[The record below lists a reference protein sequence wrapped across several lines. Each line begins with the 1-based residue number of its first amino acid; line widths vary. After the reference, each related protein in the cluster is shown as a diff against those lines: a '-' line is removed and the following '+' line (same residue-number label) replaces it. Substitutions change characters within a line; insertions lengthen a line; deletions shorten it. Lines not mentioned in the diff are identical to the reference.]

1 MNQGS
6 GWLPGSESISSRFPR
21 GYEFSEFDERDAPW
35 RAEAYPAGLGRRG
48 TGAFKASAGWTTSPL
63 AADLNLCMVD
73 LRDWCSPVRDQGFL
87 DSCTAFA
94 VVALR
99 EFLMNR
105 ARQPVVELS
114 PRYLWYLGRE
124 QAGNQHENT
133 GLKPRDALHALLH
146 GGCSPEEYDPYPP
159 AAFSRRVDQ
168 KLKGDGEDTRT
179 SLPEFVLRYQHA
191 WAHATDQD
199 ELVEAASREPTLQA
213 VYAAKRFTISAYHAI
228 FLDEQAE
235 QASRRYY
242 DAMKDA
248 TEANVPSFISPHEQ
262 RRRASVNT
270 SDPVQAL
277 RDVKTSLERGYGLI
291 LAGNVYAD
299 FLDPEVSASGVLP
312 ELTDHQLR
320 YPVSSHCLF
329 VAGYIQIGGDDRG
342 YLICKNSLGSS
353 WGDRGYAYMPFSYF
367 SQRGAVLEVWTA
379 QA

>member
-1 MNQGS
+1 
-6 GWLPGSESISSRFPR
+6 
-21 GYEFSEFDERDAPW
+21 
-35 RAEAYPAGLGRRG
+35 
-48 TGAFKASAGWTTSPL
+48 
-63 AADLNLCMVD
+63 
-73 LRDWCSPVRDQGFL
+73 
-87 DSCTAFA
+87 
-94 VVALR
+94 LR

-124 QAGNQHENT
+124 QAGNQDENT

-146 GGCSPEEYDPYPP
+146 SGCSPEEYDPYPP
-159 AAFSRRVDQ
+159 AAYSCLADQ
-168 KLKGDGEDTRT
+168 RLKRDGDYSKAT
-179 SLPEFVLRYQHA
+179 LPDFVARYQRA
-191 WAHATDQD
+191 WADATKQD

-213 VYAAKRFTISAYHAI
+213 VYAAKRFAISAYHAI

-248 TEANVPSFISPHEQ
+248 TEQDVPSFIRPQEQ
-262 RRRASVNT
+262 PRRASVNT
-270 SDPVQAL
+270 SDPFQAL

-299 FLDPEVSASGVLP
+299 FLDPDVSATGVLP
-312 ELTDHQLR
+312 ELTEDQLR

-329 VAGYIQIGGDDRG
+329 VAGYVQIGGDDRG
-342 YLICKNSLGSS
+342 YLICKNSLGTS